1 MSSTRRVPKSLL
13 VPAVVSAVFS
23 LVPIWYLLD
32 TAVASGLN
40 TAVQEIFRSST
51 LRVVARSVVL
61 AACVTA
67 ASAVI
72 GTIAGWVLVLSGIR
86 PRALLLVLLS
96 LSLAIPSYLSAFA
109 WISWLPWLSGFWGAF
124 IVLSL
129 VSYPFVML
137 PVVASLRAADPM
149 QEEIARSLGRSDLSI
164 FFSVTLGQTRT
175 AITGGAL
182 LVALYALSDFGA
194 VAAMRYEAFTW
205 VIYGAYRAGF
215 NPARAAVLSI
225 VLVGVALVVTLL
237 ESKVRGRAGAQ
248 RLGSGV
254 SRQRTAK
261 PKTKQQM
268 FAWLFSMVIVGGGVG
283 VPLVSVITWMFR
295 DSQTEI
301 ANVDVVRAIAS
312 SFEIGTFT
320 AIATVLIALPVAL
333 AAARYSGRLVKF
345 LEQATYVSHALPGIV
360 IAIAMV
366 FFGLRTMRA
375 WYQEIPLLVL
385 AQTVIFIPL
394 AVASM
399 RSSIERS
406 TAAVEDVARSLGT
419 NLVTTA
425 IRVTLPIALPGV
437 LAAVALTLLSSVK
450 ELPAT
455 LLLRPTGTETLATS
469 IWKYSA
475 LSDYASVAPFG
486 IALILLSAVPVA
498 VMTATMNVGRAE

>member
-1 MSSTRRVPKSLL
+1 
-13 VPAVVSAVFS
+13 
-23 LVPIWYLLD
+23 
-32 TAVASGLN
+32 
-40 TAVQEIFRSST
+40 
-51 LRVVARSVVL
+51 
-61 AACVTA
+61 
-67 ASAVI
+67 
-72 GTIAGWVLVLSGIR
+72 
-86 PRALLLVLLS
+86 
-96 LSLAIPSYLSAFA
+96 
-109 WISWLPWLSGFWGAF
+109 
-124 IVLSL
+124 
-129 VSYPFVML
+129 
-137 PVVASLRAADPM
+137 
-149 QEEIARSLGRSDLSI
+149 
-164 FFSVTLGQTRT
+164 
-175 AITGGAL
+175 
-182 LVALYALSDFGA
+182 LYALSDFGA

-215 NPARAAVLSI
+215 NPARAAVLSL
-225 VLVGVALVVTLL
+225 VLVGVALVVTLI

-248 RLGSGV
+248 RIGSGV
-254 SRQRTAK
+254 SRMRTAK
-261 PKTKQQM
+261 PKTQHQV
-268 FAWLFSMVIVGGGVG
+268 FAWLFSVVIVGGGVG
-283 VPLVSVITWMFR
+283 VPLLSVISWMFR
-295 DSQTEI
+295 ESQTKIE
-301 ANVDVVRAIAS
+301 NLDVVRAIVS

-345 LEQATYVSHALPGIV
+345 LEQTTYVSHALPGIV

-419 NLVTTA
+419 NPVTTA

-475 LSDYASVAPFG
+475 VSDYASVAPFG